1 MHRLRENFESENL
14 FKKINLLNE
23 EEIVKINKGL
33 EWTARNAP
41 NAVLIGG
48 TATIHY
54 ISNAREL
61 TPDIDFIVGDID
73 SIKTKLSV
81 DSIKYQPLNV
91 GYTLGVTVP
100 LFNTDYLDA
109 SVGNVKLNKLI
120 LSTANTALIGGI
132 KVKIINPELLSIMK
146 LELGREKDINDG
158 LSLLTSGKLGKRK
171 YVEYLQALKDT
182 LNDYESLYSYRNFIN

>member
-1 MHRLRENFESENL
+1 MNKLRENFESENL
-14 FKKINLLNE
+14 FNKINLLNE

-33 EWTARNAP
+33 EWTANNAS

-61 TPDIDFIVGDID
+61 TPDIDFMVGDVD
-73 SIKTKLSV
+73 SIKTKLSLN
-81 DSIKYQPLNV
+81 SIKYQPLNV
-91 GYTLGVTVP
+91 GYVLGVTVP
-100 LFNTDYLDA
+100 IFNTDYLDA
-109 SVGNVKLNKLI
+109 SVGNSKLNRLI

-132 KVKIINPELLSIMK
+132 RLKIINPELLSIMK

-158 LSLLTSGKLGKRK
+158 LSLLTSGKLDKGK
-171 YVEYLQALKDT
+171 YVEYLRMLKGT

>member
-61 TPDIDFIVGDID
+61 TPDIDFIVGDIG

-109 SVGNVKLNKLI
+109 SVGNTKLNRLI
-120 LSTANTALIGGI
+120 LSTSNTALIGGI
-132 KVKIINPELLSIMK
+132 KVKIINPELLS
-146 LELGREKDINDG
+146 
-158 LSLLTSGKLGKRK
+158 TP
-171 YVEYLQALKDT
+171 
-182 LNDYESLYSYRNFIN
+182 

>member
-91 GYTLGVTVP
+91 GYTLGITVP

-109 SVGNVKLNKLI
+109 SVGNIKLNRLI
-120 LSTANTALIGGI
+120 LSTSNTALIGGI

-158 LSLLTSGKLGKRK
+158 LSLLTSGKLDKRK